1 MSDRGV
7 LTVISGFSGAG
18 KGTVVKQL
26 LQEYDYG
33 LSISATTRSPREGEQ
48 DGREYF
54 FKTKEEFEKMIREHQ
69 LIEYAQY
76 VGNYYGTPKEY
87 VVQQLEQ
94 GKDVI
99 HEVEMQGA
107 LRVREILPEVNLI
120 FLTPPTVDEL
130 ERRLVSRGTET
141 AEVIRERMAR
151 AKEES
156 AYMKEYDYVVINDD
170 LDECVENVH
179 QLIRSL
185 HYKREQQE
193 GFIQK
198 IKQEFEKR

>member
-1 MSDRGV
+1 MRSIMRKWRNKNVRQRSSYSDFRIFG
-7 LTVISGFSGAG
+7 SQG

-87 VVQQLEQ
+87 VVQQLERQ
-94 GKDVI
+94 RQLFLKLKCRERFVSC
-99 HEVEMQGA
+99 
-107 LRVREILPEVNLI
+107 EILPGGKSDLS
-120 FLTPPTVDEL
+120 D
-130 ERRLVSRGTET
+130 T
-141 AEVIRERMAR
+141 A
-151 AKEES
+151 
-156 AYMKEYDYVVINDD
+156 N
-170 LDECVENVH
+170 
-179 QLIRSL
+179 
-185 HYKREQQE
+185 
-193 GFIQK
+193 GG
-198 IKQEFEKR
+198 

>member
-99 HEVEMQGA
+99 LEIEMQGA

-170 LDECVENVH
+170 LDACVENVH

>member
-76 VGNYYGTPKEY
+76 VGNYYG
-87 VVQQLEQ
+87 Q
-94 GKDVI
+94 
-99 HEVEMQGA
+99 
-107 LRVREILPEVNLI
+107 
-120 FLTPPTVDEL
+120 
-130 ERRLVSRGTET
+130 
-141 AEVIRERMAR
+141 
-151 AKEES
+151 
-156 AYMKEYDYVVINDD
+156 
-170 LDECVENVH
+170 
-179 QLIRSL
+179 
-185 HYKREQQE
+185 
-193 GFIQK
+193 
-198 IKQEFEKR
+198 IKQPEPKKTDIQF

>member
-99 HEVEMQGA
+99 LEIEMQGA

-170 LDECVENVH
+170 LNECVENVH